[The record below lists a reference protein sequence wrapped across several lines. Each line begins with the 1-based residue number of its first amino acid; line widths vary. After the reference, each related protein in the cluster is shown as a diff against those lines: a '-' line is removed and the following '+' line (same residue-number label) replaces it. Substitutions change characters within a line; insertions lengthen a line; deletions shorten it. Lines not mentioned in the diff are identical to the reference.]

1 MKPIRILVVC
11 TGNRARSQM
20 GEGWARHLAP
30 QGVEVFSAG
39 TKPNPKGV
47 HKQAVEVMR
56 ERGVD
61 ISGQYT
67 KSLGE
72 VPGEFDYV
80 ITVCAEADAA
90 CPVLPA
96 RIQRLRWHLPDPDQ
110 AGATEE
116 EERAVFREIR
126 DELERRVRTLYADA
140 EFQRALAA
148 AGKAG

>member
-1 MKPIRILVVC
+1 MIRILIVC

-30 QGVEVFSAG
+30 PGVEVFSAG

-47 HKQAVEVMR
+47 HTRAVEVMR

-61 ISGQYT
+61 ISAQRT
-67 KSLGE
+67 KSLSDL
-72 VPGEFDYV
+72 PDEFDYV

-96 RIQRLRWHLPDPDQ
+96 RIARLRWHLPDPDV
-110 AGATEE
+110 AGASKEE
-116 EERAVFREIR
+116 EHTMFRRIR
-126 DELERRVRTLYADA
+126 DDLEQRVRTLYADPA
-140 EFQRALAA
+140 FQQSLAA
-148 AGKAG
+148 RGTA

>member
-1 MKPIRILVVC
+1 MKLMRILFVC

-30 QGVEVFSAG
+30 PGVEVFSAG

-47 HKQAVEVMR
+47 HARAVEVMR
-56 ERGVD
+56 EKGVD

-67 KSLGE
+67 KSLSD
-72 VPGEFDYV
+72 VPGECEYV

-96 RIQRLRWHLPDPDQ
+96 RLARLRWHLPDPDQ
-110 AGATEE
+110 AGQSEE
-116 EERAVFREIR
+116 QEREFFRRIR
-126 DELERRVRTLYADA
+126 DELERRVRGLYADA
-140 EFQRALAA
+140 AFQESLSAA
-148 AGKAG
+148 RSAG